1 MRVNPARRV
10 WGALFHVKHPPAP
23 CAPPE
28 SSPFSM
34 QTLTEIQ
41 ALYPALCAVPSLE
54 LEAEWAGGA
63 AAMQVPRGAQLFSP
77 GASCGG
83 FPLVL
88 AGEARVFRMA
98 PTGRQLEMYRLT
110 AGEICLVSSASLF
123 SGEVLS
129 AHAEMQADGALW
141 MIRPDLFENWLQR
154 VPAFRQFVLG
164 QFAARMADLTALID
178 ALAFHRL
185 DQRLAQAL
193 LGQGPRIFSTH
204 QQLADRLGTAR
215 EIVTRLLKRFES
227 AGWVGL
233 SREKIDILQPAVLRQ
248 VAAGEV
254 VG

>member
-1 MRVNPARRV
+1 MP
-10 WGALFHVKHPPAP
+10 
-23 CAPPE
+23 
-28 SSPFSM
+28 S
-34 QTLTEIQ
+34 LTDIL
-41 ALYPALCAVPSLE
+41 ALYPALSAVPAAE
-54 LEAEWAGGA
+54 LQAHWAGGA

-77 GASCGG
+77 GADCGG

-98 PTGRQLEMYRLT
+98 PSGRQLEMYRLSP
-110 AGEICLVSSASLF
+110 GEICLVSSASLF
-123 SGEVLS
+123 TGETLS
-129 AHAEMQADGALW
+129 AYADMQADGALW
-141 MIRPDLFENWLQR
+141 MIAPDLFSHWLQH
-154 VPAFRQFVLG
+154 VGPFRQFVLG

-193 LGQGPRIFSTH
+193 LGQGPRIAVTH

-233 SREKIDILQPAVLRQ
+233 SRERIDILQPAVLRQ
-248 VAAGEV
+248 VAAGELA
-254 VG
+254 G

>member
-1 MRVNPARRV
+1 
-10 WGALFHVKHPPAP
+10 
-23 CAPPE
+23 
-28 SSPFSM
+28 M
-34 QTLTEIQ
+34 QTLTDIQ
-41 ALYPALCAVPSLE
+41 ILYPALATVPLQE
-54 LEAEWAGGA
+54 LDAEWAGGGA
-63 AAMQVPRGAQLFSP
+63 VMQVPRGVQLFAP
-77 GASCGG
+77 GANCGG

-98 PTGRQLEMYRLT
+98 QTGRQLEMYRLT
-110 AGEICLVSSASLF
+110 PGEICLVSSASLF
-123 SGEVLS
+123 SGEALS
-129 AHAEMQADGALW
+129 AHAEMQTEGALW
-141 MIRPDLFENWLQR
+141 MIRPDLFESWLQC

-193 LGQGPRIFSTH
+193 LGQGPRILVTH

-233 SREKIDILQPAVLRQ
+233 SREKIEILQPAVLRQ
-248 VAAGEV
+248 VAAGEIS
-254 VG
+254 G

>member
-1 MRVNPARRV
+1 
-10 WGALFHVKHPPAP
+10 
-23 CAPPE
+23 
-28 SSPFSM
+28 M
-34 QTLTEIQ
+34 QTLTDIQ
-41 ALYPALCAVPSLE
+41 VLYPALSAVPAVE
-54 LEAEWAGGA
+54 LEAEWAAGGA
-63 AAMQVPRGAQLFSP
+63 VMQAPRGAQLFAP
-77 GASCGG
+77 GAECGG

-88 AGEARVFRMA
+88 SGEARVFRMA

-110 AGEICLVSSASLF
+110 PGEVCLVSSASLF
-123 SGEVLS
+123 SGEMLS
-129 AHAEMQADGALW
+129 AYAEMQTDGALW

-193 LGQGPRIFSTH
+193 LGQGPRVLSTH

-233 SREKIDILQPAVLRQ
+233 SREKIDILQPAILRQ
-248 VAAGEV
+248 VAAGEIA
-254 VG
+254 G

>member
-1 MRVNPARRV
+1 
-10 WGALFHVKHPPAP
+10 
-23 CAPPE
+23 
-28 SSPFSM
+28 M
-34 QTLTEIQ
+34 QTLTDIQ
-41 ALYPALCAVPSLE
+41 VLYPALSAVPAVE
-54 LEAEWAGGA
+54 LDTEWSAGSA
-63 AAMQVPRGAQLFSP
+63 VMQVPRGAQLFAP

-110 AGEICLVSSASLF
+110 PGEICLVSSASLF

-129 AHAEMQADGALW
+129 AHAEMQTDGALW
-141 MIRPDLFENWLQR
+141 MMRPQLFENWLQR

-164 QFAARMADLTALID
+164 QFATRMADLTALID

-193 LGQGPRIFSTH
+193 LGQGPRVLSTH

-215 EIVTRLLKRFES
+215 EMVTRLLKRFEA

-248 VAAGEV
+248 IAAGEIA
-254 VG
+254 G